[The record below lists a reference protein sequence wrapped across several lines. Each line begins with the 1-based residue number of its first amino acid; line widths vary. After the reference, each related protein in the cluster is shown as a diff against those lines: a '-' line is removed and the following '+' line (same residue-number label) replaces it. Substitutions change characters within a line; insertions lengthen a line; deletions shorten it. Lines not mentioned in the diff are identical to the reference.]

1 MTEAGFKRQYVAS
14 RAETINSIKKLLQR
28 RKDFMAARGLHDGAS
43 QPVGGRYL
51 FTQQDRQQVMNEWKE
66 EFHAAPEQVEQ
77 QKRDSW
83 KPQGR
88 PVGGDWGPNTAAVRN
103 GKHSR
108 FARHL
113 QLEAGSKAR
122 TSGSPLETPHVR
134 TPHFHTHPL
143 HTPPHPSSPHTSSPH
158 SSPPHLPPFPHR
170 SPPPS
175 PPHPSLFKST
185 PLTSTHL
192 DPTPLHTTPPTQLHI
207 SPVHRPSSGHP

>member
-1 MTEAGFKRQYVAS
+1 MTEGGFKRQYVAS
-14 RAETINSIKKLLQR
+14 RAETISSIKKLLQR

-88 PVGGDWGPNTAAVRN
+88 PRGGDWGPNTAAVRH
-103 GKHSR
+103 GKHLR

-122 TSGSPLETPHVR
+122 TSGSPLETLVAMWPCGQWKGVEVRSPDMITFFLPDSKASR
-134 TPHFHTHPL
+134 TPAASRWTHP
-143 HTPPHPSSPHTSSPH
+143 
-158 SSPPHLPPFPHR
+158 
-170 SPPPS
+170 
-175 PPHPSLFKST
+175 
-185 PLTSTHL
+185 
-192 DPTPLHTTPPTQLHI
+192 TQKTI
-207 SPVHRPSSGHP
+207 S